1 MAFCKY
7 CGSEIAAESAF
18 CPECGK
24 KAPTGGPGS
33 SSLTAQE
40 SSSHEPLSR
49 KEFCDLSFS
58 PDVKKRVRNNWIA
71 LAAAVVL
78 RIATI
83 CVLCVLQFTHMPD
96 EIRMWYISRLVLNP
110 VSVYLL
116 LLLLTCVFKH
126 RGLAFAATV
135 LAVYFALPIKGG
147 YTIWDLALGIAD
159 LVLAV
164 VVLINTLKL
173 EKEYR
178 AYLNRAFP
186 DHIKK

>member
-24 KAPTGGPGS
+24 KAPTGGHGTSP
-33 SSLTAQE
+33 LTAQE

-58 PDVKKRVRNNWIA
+58 HDVKKRVRNNWIA
-71 LAAAVVL
+71 LAAGVFLRVAAIPVNAFLMMPGSVRGQYMGYAFSGLIFSATGLCVLLMILACVLKHKGFTIAAVVL
-78 RIATI
+78 GAYKAATI
-83 CVLCVLQFTHMPD
+83 
-96 EIRMWYISRLVLNP
+96 
-110 VSVYLL
+110 
-116 LLLLTCVFKH
+116 
-126 RGLAFAATV
+126 
-135 LAVYFALPIKGG
+135 
-147 YTIWDLALGIAD
+147 YTIPLGVGNGAL
-159 LVLAV
+159 LVSAV
-164 VVLINTLKL
+164 TILINTLKL

-178 AYLNRAFP
+178 AYLGRAFP